1 MIAVDTS
8 ALMAVLLREPE
19 LEHMISVLERA
30 DRVVISAGTLVELRL
45 VAFRRFGAS
54 LAAEV
59 DVSLELFGINI
70 IPVDREQADIAHTA
84 FTRFGKGTGHPAQLN
99 YGDLFAYALAKAR
112 GIPLLFKGTDF
123 AATDIVAAA
132 T

>member
-19 LEHMISVLERA
+19 QDHMISLLERA
-30 DRVVISAGTLVELRL
+30 DGVVISAGTLVELRL
-45 VAFRRFGAS
+45 VAYRRFGAP

-59 DVSLELFGINI
+59 DVSLGLFDVVI

-99 YGDLFAYALAKAR
+99 YGDLFAYALAKSR
-112 GIPLLFKGTDF
+112 NIPLLFKGTDF
-123 AATDIVAAA
+123 AATDVIAAA
-132 T
+132 